1 MQQSTAKTSCKIPE
15 STECANRSGKC
26 REWSQQDVTREA
38 SYVFPEGKTEKHG
51 WTCLPL
57 LCIALLPVQ
66 CVESIWLLELI
77 SIQIIPCACGCI
89 AQSVPKF

>member
-1 MQQSTAKTSCKIPE
+1 MCVKMRRGSAAEHCKDQLQDSE
-15 STECANRSGKC
+15 STQCANRSGKS
-26 REWSQQDVTREA
+26 RERSQQDMTREA

-66 CVESIWLLELI
+66 CVESI
-77 SIQIIPCACGCI
+77 
-89 AQSVPKF
+89 